1 MVCYP
6 RVSCVVVVV
15 VVVVVVF
22 LCSSCPKCN
31 DVEELSDDVVLA
43 DPARQHT
50 KAEFQNIKGISKYFP
65 LWHVDGH
72 VSPSPKAAAAGRAR
86 RAGIEPGTRGL

>member
-1 MVCYP
+1 MQNRMGKAITNP
-6 RVSCVVVVV
+6 NA
-15 VVVVVVF
+15 
-22 LCSSCPKCN
+22 KH
-31 DVEELSDDVVLA
+31 A

-50 KAEFQNIKGISKYFP
+50 KAEFQNIKGLSKYFP

-86 RAGIEPGTRGL
+86 RGGIEPGTRGL

>member
-1 MVCYP
+1 MNLVGQLAIL
-6 RVSCVVVVV
+6 S
-15 VVVVVVF
+15 
-22 LCSSCPKCN
+22 LPK
-31 DVEELSDDVVLA
+31 S

-50 KAEFQNIKGISKYFP
+50 KAEFQNIKGLSKYFP

-86 RAGIEPGTRGL
+86 RGGIEPGTRGL

>member
-1 MVCYP
+1 MLTCSFKGFKGTFLTHVVDFLNAKGL
-6 RVSCVVVVV
+6 VS
-15 VVVVVVF
+15 
-22 LCSSCPKCN
+22 LCCLRDLFPAW
-31 DVEELSDDVVLA
+31 A